1 VIRVSELDELLG
13 IDLND
18 PTQKLACD
26 LVESEHRFMAD
37 LVAARK
43 HAGLSQTDV
52 AERMGVPPR
61 TVTALESSY
70 SDPCLST
77 LRRYCL
83 AIGVY
88 VAHDVIRPA

>member
-1 VIRVSELDELLG
+1 MSELDELLG

-26 LVESEHRFMAD
+26 LVESDHRFMAD
-37 LVAARK
+37 LVATRK
-43 HAGLSQTDV
+43 HGGLSQADV
-52 AERMGVPPR
+52 AERMGVRPL
-61 TVTALESSY
+61 TVADLESLD

-83 AIGVY
+83 AVGVY